1 MSIYET
7 NEEFFCMKAKFFRSS
22 HWTMAVVF
30 VLLSA
35 TIHAQDHQN
44 EFKFVEESGGIK
56 EYKLVKN
63 DLQVLL
69 MEDHSAPVLT
79 FMVTY
84 KVGSRNEVIG
94 NTGATH
100 ILEHLMFK
108 GTPTFNKAKGTSI
121 SSTLQN
127 IGAVMNASTWLDRTN
142 YYEMIPS
149 EHLELAVQIESD
161 RMRNLLLDDKDRASE
176 MTVVRNEFEIG
187 ENDPEEALDKNIWAT
202 AYQAHPYHHSTI
214 GWRSDI
220 ENVPI
225 SKLREFYE
233 TFYWPNNATVTVI
246 GDFDS
251 KNALNLIYKYYGAI
265 PKSPNPIPKVYTEEP
280 KQEGPRKVIVKRSG
294 QSGIVGVGHKNCK
307 ALDKDFYSFDI
318 LDRILSSGKNSRLY
332 KALVEKAIATNVSVA
347 LIPFQDEAMFIS
359 YATLTP
365 TSKHEDVEKIIL
377 DEYKRIQDEGV
388 SDVELNAAKA
398 QIRSGE
404 AFNRDGSYSI
414 ANQINTAIAV
424 GDWKFFTTY
433 VDGINK
439 VTAADIQAV
448 AKKYLVEDQMT
459 VGYFIPKKD
468 EENSKMSSVRNS
480 DPNYPRAY
488 RDEFSLFDEQ
498 SSGDNLGAGD
508 FFVETG
514 AKTNLAKNVVDQKV
528 SGVRV
533 VTMKTGVKDVVTI
546 RGSLMGGNFFSPSTN
561 KAVADMTVAM
571 LDQGTTKRDKFAI
584 AAALEKL
591 GATLTFST
599 GNETVNFSARCLRS
613 DVGAV
618 INILAEELRFP
629 LFDEKSFESV
639 KKRRI
644 ASYKDNLEN
653 TNVRAAETLAQ
664 KIYPPGHPNY
674 SVPTDQLLKDIEK
687 TTVAD
692 LIDYHKKVYG
702 PATMIFVAVGDVD
715 SKEIQNQ
722 IKTGFAGWSGG
733 LQFTSPDKAELK
745 PADKQPVVIPI
756 KDKTSVTL
764 YVGTGIGLKQDDKDY
779 IPLNVGNYILGG
791 NFSARLMS
799 TVRDNEGLTYGI
811 FSTITGQTYSDG
823 AWLVGAY
830 FSPDLCK
837 RGLES
842 TQKQIS
848 MWLEKGVTEEELR
861 SKKTTI
867 TGVYK
872 VALSTTGG
880 VAGQL
885 LSLAQRNIKM
895 DFLDQYPDKINALTL
910 DEVNGAIKKY
920 IKPENLHIVVA
931 GSVDNNLEKMKP

>member
-1 MSIYET
+1 MTTRFLKQSLALI
-7 NEEFFCMKAKFFRSS
+7 
-22 HWTMAVVF
+22 
-30 VLLSA
+30 LLLTSVDFLE
-35 TIHAQDHQN
+35 AQDYQN
-44 EFKFVEESGGIK
+44 EFKFIQESGGIK
-56 EYKLVKN
+56 EYQLTKN

-108 GTPTFNKAKGTSI
+108 GTPTYNKAKGTQI
-121 SSTLQN
+121 SATLQN
-127 IGAVMNASTWLDRTN
+127 IGAVMNATTWLDRTN
-142 YYEMIPS
+142 YFEMIPS
-149 EHLELAVQIESD
+149 EHLELAVKIEAD

-225 SKLREFYE
+225 TKLREFYE

-280 KQEGPRKVIVKRSG
+280 KQEGPRRVIVKRNG
-294 QSGIVGVGHKNCK
+294 QNGVVGVAHKNCK
-307 ALDKDFYSFDI
+307 ALNKDYYSFA
-318 LDRILSSGKNSRLY
+318 LLTRILSSGKNSRFY
-332 KALVEKAIATNVSVA
+332 KALIEKAIATSVSIPLV
-347 LIPFQDEAMFIS
+347 PFQDENLFVT
-359 YATLTP
+359 YANLTP

-377 DEYKRIQDEGV
+377 DEYKKIQDEGV
-388 SDVELNAAKA
+388 TEDEVNAAKA
-398 QIRSGE
+398 QIRAQE
-404 AFNRDGSYSI
+404 AFNRDGSFSV
-414 ANQINTAIAV
+414 ASQINTAIAA

-433 VDGINK
+433 LDEINK

-448 AKKYLVEDQMT
+448 AKKYFVDDQMT

-468 EENSKMSSVRNS
+468 EDKKTGSVESTSPNHPRSFRDPHYLFEGQIPNDQESFGSIDAAAGSS
-480 DPNYPRAY
+480 
-488 RDEFSLFDEQ
+488 
-498 SSGDNLGAGD
+498 
-508 FFVETG
+508 T
-514 AKTNLAKNVVDQKV
+514 KLAKNVVDQKV
-528 SGVRV
+528 AGVRV
-533 VTMKTGVKDVVTI
+533 VSMKTGAKDVVTI
-546 RGSLMGGNFFSPSTN
+546 RGSLMGGNYFSPAAN

-584 AAALEKL
+584 SAALEQL
-591 GATLTFST
+591 GASLTFST
-599 GNETVNFSARCLRS
+599 SNETINFSGRCLRS
-613 DVGAV
+613 DVGTV
-618 INILAEELRFP
+618 INILAEELRYP

-639 KKRRI
+639 KKRRM
-644 ASYKDNLEN
+644 ARYKDNMEN
-653 TNVRAAETLAQ
+653 TDVRAAEAFSQ
-664 KIYPPGHPNY
+664 IVYPSDHSNY
-674 SVPTDQLLKDIEK
+674 FVSTEQLLKDIEK
-687 TTVAD
+687 TTIAD
-692 LIDYHKKVYG
+692 VREYYKKTYG
-702 PATMIFVAVGDVD
+702 PASMILVAVGDVD
-715 SKEIQNQ
+715 SKELQKHVQTN
-722 IKTGFAGWSGG
+722 FSGWNGG
-733 LQFTSPDKAELK
+733 VQFKAPKKAETK
-745 PADKQPVVIPI
+745 VADKQPVVIPI
-756 KDKTSVTL
+756 KEKTSVTL
-764 YVGTGIGLKQDDKDY
+764 FVGTGIGLQQDEKDY
-779 IPLNVGNYILGG
+779 LPLNVGNYILGG

-811 FSTITGQTYSDG
+811 GSLITGQTYADG
-823 AWLVGAY
+823 AWYTRAY
-830 FSPDLCK
+830 FNPDLCK

-842 TQKQIS
+842 TQKQIAL
-848 MWLEKGVTEEELR
+848 WLDKGVSEEELKA
-861 SKKTTI
+861 KKTTM

-880 VAGQL
+880 MAGQL
-885 LSLAQRNIKM
+885 LSIAQRGIKM
-895 DFLDQYPDKINALTL
+895 NFLDEYPDKINALTL

-920 IKPENLHIVVA
+920 IKPENLHVVVA